1 MRAELEPDPPLIAVP
16 YQPVTRALDDAEIG
30 ALIVAGDTE
39 SRLIIGLLLSG
50 IALDQIAELKCGDF
64 DTGTGVLRTPSQP
77 SRTITIP
84 QALRAEFKHQLSTA
98 VGPDDSIWHDQTGRP
113 RTQEDLEALIM
124 MTARDA
130 GLTEPELATPQGILH
145 SYLVYLV
152 KQGMRLAD
160 LENVTGPTA
169 PSERAAYAVHAPQA
183 AAVPS
188 EAMQP
193 LPSPAPPAKPRATS
207 TPSVSR
213 PTARFFRRKASAIC

>member
-124 MTARDA
+124 MTARECRSDRARA
-130 GLTEPELATPQGILH
+130 GNPPQGILH

-169 PSERAAYAVHAPQA
+169 PSERAAYAVHAPPG
-183 AAVPS
+183 AAVSVRSDRKPS
-188 EAMQP
+188 IPRSAARFQTNT
-193 LPSPAPPAKPRATS
+193 LPS
-207 TPSVSR
+207 
-213 PTARFFRRKASAIC
+213 